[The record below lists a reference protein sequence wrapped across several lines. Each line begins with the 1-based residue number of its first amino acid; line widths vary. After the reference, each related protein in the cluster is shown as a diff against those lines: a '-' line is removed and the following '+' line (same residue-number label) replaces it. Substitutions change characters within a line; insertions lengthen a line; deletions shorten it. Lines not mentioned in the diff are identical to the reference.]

1 MKKRTKKKEE
11 FNFRGEYKKCFKY
24 LKDSRNFIYAVI
36 IIFLVLALIG
46 FFFQDTINLFF
57 KNFLDINLNQNIL
70 DYLHTIVAQIQ
81 GMSQSQLI
89 SFIFFNNLKS
99 TFFSILLGIILGI
112 VPIVSA
118 ISNGYLL
125 GFASSLSV
133 SQEGIFSLWRLL
145 PHGIFELPA
154 VFISLGLGLRLG
166 IFIFQKDKLKNFK
179 DYLINS
185 FKVFLL
191 IIIPL
196 LIIAGIIEGTL
207 IILAE

>member
-1 MKKRTKKKEE
+1 MKKRKKKEE
-11 FNFRGEYKKCFKY
+11 FNFRKEYKKCFEY
-24 LKDSRNFIYAVI
+24 LKDSKNFIYITI
-36 IIFLVLALIG
+36 IIFFVLALTG
-46 FFFQDTINLFF
+46 FFFQDAINLFF

-99 TFFSILLGIILGI
+99 TFFSIFFGIILGI
-112 VPIVSA
+112 VPIVGT

-133 SQEGIFSLWRLL
+133 SGEGLSSLWRLL

-154 VFISLGLGLRLG
+154 VFISLGLGLKLG
-166 IFIFQKDKLKNFK
+166 MFIFQRDKLKNFK

-185 FKVFLL
+185 LKVFLL
-191 IIIPL
+191 IVIPL

>member
-11 FNFRGEYKKCFKY
+11 FNLKKEYKKCY
-24 LKDSRNFIYAVI
+24 EYIKDSRKFIYAVM
-36 IIFLVLALIG
+36 IIFLILALIG
-46 FFFQDTINLFF
+46 FFFQDAINLFF
-57 KNFLDINLNQNIL
+57 KDFLGINLNQNIL
-70 DYLHTIVAQIQ
+70 DYLHTIVLQIQ
-81 GMSQSQLI
+81 GMSQLRLI

-99 TFFSILLGIILGI
+99 TFFSILLGIIFGI
-112 VPIVSA
+112 VPIVST

-133 SQEGIFSLWRLL
+133 SGEGIFSLWRLL

-166 IFIFQKDKLKNFK
+166 MSVFRKNKLKNLK
-179 DYLINS
+179 NYLINS

-191 IIIPL
+191 VVIPL